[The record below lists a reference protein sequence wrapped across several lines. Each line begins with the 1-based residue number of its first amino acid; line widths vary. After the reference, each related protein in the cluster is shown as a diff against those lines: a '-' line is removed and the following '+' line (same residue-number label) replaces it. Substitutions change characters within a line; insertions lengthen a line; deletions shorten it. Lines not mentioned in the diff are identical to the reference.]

1 MKKILCYAIPFALV
15 CFGFST
21 GYAQTRVMLHHAG
34 TVTAYSG
41 INAFVAANTAA
52 VNGDT
57 IYLSGGFFT
66 SATISKKL
74 VVIGTGVFPDSTSAT
89 GISRLTSTLSLA
101 AGSDSTIIE
110 GLYIDGN
117 INFAANTAIKDVL
130 IRRNEFNELNITGSS
145 RNNLR
150 TIINQNII
158 KGPVSVENA
167 DALIFANNIFH
178 HHMYNVSNALIEHNN
193 IITSAGSWS
202 VLLNGISDCLIKNN
216 IFKISFGYAASFLSG
231 NNNVFQNN
239 ILNFALSGGTQT
251 YSNNLQ
257 VHSDSI
263 FVNDITPYTI
273 NYGSNYHI
281 RPYLYTTASTYAT
294 DGTEVGIYGGSEQFK
309 FKEAL
314 VPRNPHII
322 SKEIDQTTSADGK
335 LRVKIKVSA
344 QNK

>member
-1 MKKILCYAIPFALV
+1 M
-15 CFGFST
+15 
-21 GYAQTRVMLHHAG
+21 
-34 TVTAYSG
+34 
-41 INAFVAANTAA
+41 
-52 VNGDT
+52 
-57 IYLSGGFFT
+57 
-66 SATISKKL
+66 
-74 VVIGTGVFPDSTSAT
+74 
-89 GISRLTSTLSLA
+89 
-101 AGSDSTIIE
+101 
-110 GLYIDGN
+110 
-117 INFAANTAIKDVL
+117 
-130 IRRNEFNELNITGSS
+130 
-145 RNNLR
+145 
-150 TIINQNII
+150 
-158 KGPVSVENA
+158 
-167 DALIFANNIFH
+167 
-178 HHMYNVSNALIEHNN
+178 
-193 IITSAGSWS
+193 
-202 VLLNGISDCLIKNN
+202 
-216 IFKISFGYAASFLSG
+216 SG